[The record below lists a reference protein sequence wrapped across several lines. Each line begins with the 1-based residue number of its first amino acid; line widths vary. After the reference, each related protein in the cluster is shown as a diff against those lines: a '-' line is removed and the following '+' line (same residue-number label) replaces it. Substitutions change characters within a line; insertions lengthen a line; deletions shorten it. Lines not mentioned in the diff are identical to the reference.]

1 LPEAAGYGGTPHIP
15 DSPGCPFFCRLQEWP
30 NHFSHSRAKLQ
41 RMTAKTEKSELTFA
55 AIVDAALDMAA
66 AQGLESLSL
75 GQVAKR
81 LDISKSGV
89 FSRVGSREALQQAVL
104 DEYERRFVAAVF
116 TPAMSQPRG
125 LPRLNAL
132 MSLWIER
139 ACNVE
144 LLTGCIY
151 IAGAFEFDD
160 VESPLREILEN
171 NLRRWR
177 GVMVRTVRQA
187 LDEGHLRPDTDP
199 EQLVFEVYSLMIGL
213 MHDARFLRDPKA
225 RERVRAAYERLISTY
240 RSFKYIE

>member
-1 LPEAAGYGGTPHIP
+1 
-15 DSPGCPFFCRLQEWP
+15 
-30 NHFSHSRAKLQ
+30 
-41 RMTAKTEKSELTFA
+41 MTAKTEKSELTFA

-104 DEYERRFVAAVF
+104 DEYERRFVEAVF
-116 TPAMSQPRG
+116 TPAMAQPRG

-151 IAGAFEFDD
+151 IAVAFEFDD

>member
-1 LPEAAGYGGTPHIP
+1 
-15 DSPGCPFFCRLQEWP
+15 
-30 NHFSHSRAKLQ
+30 
-41 RMTAKTEKSELTFA
+41 MTALTEKSELTFA
-55 AIVDAALDMAA
+55 AIVDAALDLAA

-81 LDISKSGV
+81 LGISKSGV
-89 FSRVGSREALQQAVL
+89 FSRVGSREALQHAVL
-104 DEYERRFVAAVF
+104 EEYDRRFVAAVF
-116 TPAMSQPRG
+116 TPAMAYPRG

-132 MSLWIER
+132 VTHWIDR

-151 IAGAFEFDD
+151 VAGAFEYDD
-160 VESPLREILEN
+160 VDSPLRPMVEDH
-171 NLRRWR
+171 LRGWR
-177 GVMVRTVRQA
+177 AAMVRTVRQA
-187 LDEGHLRPDTDP
+187 LEAGHLRPDTDP

-225 RERVRAAYERLISTY
+225 HERVRAAYERLISTY

>member
-1 LPEAAGYGGTPHIP
+1 
-15 DSPGCPFFCRLQEWP
+15 
-30 NHFSHSRAKLQ
+30 
-41 RMTAKTEKSELTFA
+41 MTAKTEKSELTFA

-75 GQVAKR
+75 GQLAKR
-81 LDISKSGV
+81 LGISKSGV

-104 DEYERRFVAAVF
+104 EEYDRRFVAAVF
-116 TPAMSQPRG
+116 TPAKAQPRG

-132 MSLWIER
+132 VTLWIER

-151 IAGAFEFDD
+151 VAGAFEFDD
-160 VESPLREILEN
+160 VESPLRAVLEER
-171 NLRRWR
+171 LKRWR
-177 GVMVRTVRQA
+177 AAMVRTVGQA
-187 LDEGHLRPDTDP
+187 LEEGHLCPYTDP

-213 MHDARFLRDPKA
+213 MHDARFLRDPRA

-240 RSFKYIE
+240 RSFQYIT

>member
-1 LPEAAGYGGTPHIP
+1 
-15 DSPGCPFFCRLQEWP
+15 
-30 NHFSHSRAKLQ
+30 
-41 RMTAKTEKSELTFA
+41 MTALTEKSELTFA
-55 AIVDAALDMAA
+55 AIVDAALDLAA

-81 LDISKSGV
+81 LGISKSGV
-89 FSRVGSREALQQAVL
+89 FSRVGSREALQHAVL
-104 DEYERRFVAAVF
+104 EEYDRRFVAAVF
-116 TPAMSQPRG
+116 TPAMAYSRG

-132 MSLWIER
+132 VTHWIDR

-151 IAGAFEFDD
+151 VAGAFEYDD
-160 VESPLREILEN
+160 VDSPLRPMVEDH
-171 NLRRWR
+171 LRGWR
-177 GVMVRTVRQA
+177 AAMVRTVQQA
-187 LDEGHLRPDTDP
+187 LEAGHLRPDTDP

-225 RERVRAAYERLISTY
+225 HERVRAAYERLISTY